1 MTELL
6 DEFGVGTAAERA
18 ESWRYSQS
26 ALRALSQVAF
36 EREQTSAVL
45 SDALSTR
52 IRAFKEPRVVFV
64 NGILSREF
72 SAFDESNIHVSD
84 SIEISAQVRLHL
96 VFVGVAA
103 DKPQRWQRDIS
114 VRADADTSIVE
125 HQFGEGGPDV
135 LGAVTSHCIVKSGA
149 VLDWTTIVDVTDSH
163 SLVRRQTADVAGT
176 LRTTHALAGGRLQRF
191 DIGCDLNHANA
202 RYKGRGVLMPSS
214 RQHIDVQLD
223 VQHRARDT
231 SSDVLWRGIA
241 DGRGRGILRGAIT
254 VAQGAD
260 GADAQL
266 QTKNLLLSPHAEID
280 AQPVLEIYADE
291 VKASHGAT
299 VGQLDE
305 RHLFYLRSRGIPVAE
320 ARDLLIAGFV
330 REALDRDDGRFDAWL
345 SDHAKGTPAP

>member
-18 ESWRYSQS
+18 ESWRYSQN

-36 EREQTSAVL
+36 DREQTPAAL
-45 SDALSTR
+45 SDRLSSRARALAGS
-52 IRAFKEPRVVFV
+52 RVVFV

-72 SAFDESNIHVSD
+72 SEFDESTVAVSD
-84 SIEISAQVRLHL
+84 VVEISARTRLHI
-96 VFVGVAA
+96 VFVGAA
-103 DKPQRWQRDIS
+103 TDRPQRWRRDIS

-125 HQFGEGGPDV
+125 HHFGENGPDV
-135 LGAVTSHCIVKSGA
+135 LGAVTSHCTVASGA
-149 VLDWTTIVDVTDSH
+149 ALDWTTIVDVADSH
-163 SLVRRQTADVAGT
+163 SLVRRQTGDIAGT
-176 LRTTHALAGGRLQRF
+176 LRTTHALAGGRLLRF
-191 DIGCDLNHANA
+191 DIGCDLSRANA
-202 RYKGRGVLMPSS
+202 RYEGRGVLMPSS

-223 VQHRARDT
+223 VQHRARGT

-254 VAQGAD
+254 VAQCAD

-305 RHLFYLRSRGIPVAE
+305 RHLFYLRSRGISLAD
-320 ARDLLIAGFV
+320 ARNLLIAGFV
-330 REALDRDDGRFDAWL
+330 REALDRSDGLFDTWL
-345 SDHAKGTPAP
+345 SNHAKGTPAS